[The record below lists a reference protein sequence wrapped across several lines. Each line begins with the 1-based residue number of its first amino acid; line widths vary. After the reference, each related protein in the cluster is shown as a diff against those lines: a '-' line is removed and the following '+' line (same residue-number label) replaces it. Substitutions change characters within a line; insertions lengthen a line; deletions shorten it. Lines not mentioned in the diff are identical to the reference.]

1 MRSFST
7 FLCVVLMSAVC
18 GFSCATSDNSCGGI
32 DGVEHVVMIGLDG
45 LAGNTVE
52 AADMPTLKQMMA
64 EGAWTLQARSILPSS
79 SACNWASMYM
89 GVGPEM
95 HGYNT
100 WGSRKPDFPSIAE
113 GRNGIFP
120 TIFTVLDEQRP
131 DVKSC
136 AMFEWEVH
144 ACLIDSVAVD
154 YYRHIPMGENK
165 GADMTNAFVEYLQ
178 QHKPHFSMAIFDS
191 PDVEGHAEGWGSEVY
206 MNRLS
211 ELDAHIAT
219 IVEATKQ
226 AGMYDNTLFMIVS
239 DHGGIGKGHGKT
251 TMDEMEA
258 PLVFFGKG
266 VKRGHKIEAPVV
278 RYDTAPTIAYI
289 FGIKTPD
296 VWRGRPITEVFE

>member
-1 MRSFST
+1 MMKRLSI
-7 FLCVVLMSAVC
+7 LLIALMAAVC
-18 GFSCATSDNSCGGI
+18 GISCETKCSCGGI
-32 DGVEHVVMIGLDG
+32 NGVDHVVMIGLDG

-100 WGSRKPDFPSIAE
+100 WGSRKPDFPSIALSK
-113 GRNGIFP
+113 NGMFP
-120 TIFTVLDEQRP
+120 TIFTVLRENRP
-131 DVKSC
+131 EFNTC
-136 AMFEWEVH
+136 AMYEWGVQ
-144 ACLIDSVAVD
+144 ACLIDTLAVSHH
-154 YYRHIPMGENK
+154 RHIPMGENK
-165 GADMTNAFVEYLQ
+165 GADLTNAYVEYLKE
-178 QHKPHFSMAIFDS
+178 HKPQFSMAIFDS
-191 PDVEGHAEGWGSEVY
+191 PDVEGHSDGWGSDVY
-206 MNRLS
+206 MNRLK

-219 IVEATKQ
+219 IVEGVKQ
-226 AGMYDNTLFMIVS
+226 AGMYENTLFMVVS
-239 DHGGIGKGHGKT
+239 DHGGIGRGHGKT

-266 VKRGHKIEAPVV
+266 VKRGHQIVSPVV

-289 FGIKTPD
+289 FGAAVPE
-296 VWRGRPITEVFE
+296 VWRGRPIVEIFE

>member
-1 MRSFST
+1 MKRLIFFIAFVAGMLCCQSCRTKST
-7 FLCVVLMSAVC
+7 E
-18 GFSCATSDNSCGGI
+18 
-32 DGVEHVVMIGLDG
+32 DGVAGVEYVVMIGLDG
-45 LAGNTVE
+45 LAGNLVE

-100 WGSRKPDFPSIAE
+100 WGSRTPDFPSIAV

-120 TIFTVLDEQRP
+120 TIFTILDEQRP
-131 DVKSC
+131 DMQTC

-154 YYRHIPMGENK
+154 YHRHIPMGENK
-165 GADMTNAFVEYLQ
+165 GADMTNAFTEYLQ
-178 QHKPHFSMAIFDS
+178 QHKPQFSMAIFDS
-191 PDVEGHAEGWGSEVY
+191 PDVEGHAEGWGSESY
-206 MNRLS
+206 MSRLP
-211 ELDAHIAT
+211 ELDRHIAT

-239 DHGGIGKGHGKT
+239 DHGGIDKGHGSI
-251 TMDEMEA
+251 TMAEMEA

-266 VKRGHKIEAPVV
+266 VKRGHQIEAPVV

-289 FGIKTPD
+289 FGVQTPD
-296 VWRGRPITEVFE
+296 VWRGRPITEIFE

>member
-1 MRSFST
+1 MKHLSVILIAIAVAIGS
-7 FLCVVLMSAVC
+7 LSCESKCECEGVC
-18 GFSCATSDNSCGGI
+18 G
-32 DGVEHVVMIGLDG
+32 VKHVVMIGLDG

-100 WGSRKPDFPSIAE
+100 WGSRTPDFPSIAV
-113 GRNGIFP
+113 GKNGIFP
-120 TIFTVLDEQRP
+120 TIFTILREQRP
-131 DVKSC
+131 EINTC
-136 AMFEWEVH
+136 AMYEWDVQ
-144 ACLIDSVAVD
+144 ACLIDSLSLT
-154 YYRHIPMGENK
+154 YHRHIPMGENK
-165 GADMTNAFVEYLQ
+165 GADMTNAFVDYLKSE
-178 QHKPHFSMAIFDS
+178 KPHFAMAIFDS

-206 MNRLS
+206 MNRLK
-211 ELDAHIAT
+211 ELDEHIST

-226 AGMYDNTLFMIVS
+226 AGTYDATLFMIVS
-239 DHGGIGKGHGKT
+239 DHGGIGKGHGGT
-251 TMDEMEA
+251 TLEEMEA

-266 VKRGHKIEAPVV
+266 IRRGHKIAAPVM

-289 FGIKTPD
+289 FGIETPD
-296 VWRGRPITEVFE
+296 VWRGRPVTEIFE

>member
-1 MRSFST
+1 MKHLTSLLMAVLIAGIFSFS
-7 FLCVVLMSAVC
+7 CES
-18 GFSCATSDNSCGGI
+18 NNQYGGI
-32 DGVEHVVMIGLDG
+32 HGVEHVVMIGLDG

-64 EGAWTLQARSILPSS
+64 EGAWTLQSRSILPSS

-100 WGSRKPDFPSIAE
+100 WGSRKPDFKPIAV
-113 GRNGIFP
+113 GPNGIFP
-120 TIFTVLDEQRP
+120 TIFTILREQMP
-131 DVKSC
+131 QINTC
-136 AMFEWEVH
+136 AMYEWKVQG
-144 ACLIDSVAVD
+144 CLIDSVALS
-154 YYRHIPMGENK
+154 YHRHIPMGENK
-165 GADMTNAFVEYLQ
+165 GADMTNAFTEYLKSE
-178 QHKPHFSMAIFDS
+178 KPHLAMAIFDS
-191 PDVEGHAEGWGSEVY
+191 PDVEGHAEGWGSEPY
-206 MNRLS
+206 MSRLT

-251 TMDEMEA
+251 SMDEMEA

-266 VKRGHKIEAPVV
+266 IKRGHKIESPVV

-289 FGIKTPD
+289 FGVKTPD
-296 VWRGRPITEVFE
+296 VWRGRPITEIFE